1 MRSILYALPLAL
13 LAAASPALA
22 DTAIVPC
29 DRDNTLYENSSGLLS
44 NGAGPTMFAGRTAQL
59 SNSIRRALVHF
70 NVAAAV
76 PVGATINSVSL
87 TLSMS
92 QAALPTDD
100 TIGLHRVLADW
111 GEGTSNAGATGGGG
125 APATAGDATWKHRF
139 SPTLLWAT
147 LGGDFAVAASATQVV
162 GIEGPYTWSSTPAL
176 VADVQ
181 GWLAAPA
188 TNFGWAI
195 TGNEAT
201 SQTAK
206 RFDTREAT
214 VPSLR
219 PALTINYTP
228 PGTPTDDSSW
238 GRLKALYR

>member
-1 MRSILYALPLAL
+1 MRSILCALPLAL

-22 DTAIVPC
+22 DLAIVPC
-29 DRDNTLYENSSGLLS
+29 DRDNTLYENSSGLIS
-44 NGAGPTMFAGRTAQL
+44 NGAGPTMFAGRTAQI

-70 NVAAAV
+70 NVAAAI
-76 PVGATINSVSL
+76 PVGATINGVSL
-87 TLSMS
+87 TMNMS
-92 QAALPTDD
+92 QAALPTDE
-100 TIGLHRVLADW
+100 TVALRRVLADW
-111 GEGTSNAGATGGGG
+111 GEGTSNAGPSGGSG

-139 SPTLLWAT
+139 SPALLWAT
-147 LGGDFAVAASATQVV
+147 LGGELAVAASATRQV
-162 GIEGPYTWSSTPAL
+162 GSEGPYTWSSTPAL

-181 GWLAAPA
+181 GWLVAPA

-201 SQTAK
+201 GQTAK

-214 VPSLR
+214 VPSAR
-219 PALTINYTP
+219 PALTIDYTP
-228 PGTPTDDSSW
+228 AGTPTDNASW